1 MMCGVRVPMGYEGKL
16 SMPNRYA
23 WEAGA
28 RNPQRRD
35 VCNVLALMI
44 TKDVTFC
51 RRHNGGF
58 FPTFIEVPQMN

>member
-1 MMCGVRVPMGYEGKL
+1 
-16 SMPNRYA
+16 MPNRYA